1 MCSAALSAFHRYGK
15 ARKNLLRYN
24 ALIIYNQYMK
34 ILFVCSSNICR
45 SPFCEYVFRRA
56 VNSDPEL
63 ASKVES
69 VRSAA
74 VFNRSFRIHPKA
86 RLALLRE
93 GFSEE
98 EIAAHKPAFKWG
110 DGYLFREA
118 DLIIGMTRMNKIAL
132 PLRYHKKFVTL
143 SEYVDG
149 YYTTIPDPFLMKN
162 IDDYY
167 AVMDLIKGFLTKLA
181 EKIKS
186 E

>member
-1 MCSAALSAFHRYGK
+1 M
-15 ARKNLLRYN
+15 LRSF
-24 ALIIYNQYMK
+24 LIIIYNQYMK

-45 SPFCEYVFRRA
+45 SPFCEYVFRRM
-56 VNSDPEL
+56 VKNDPVLSE
-63 ASKVES
+63 KVES

-74 VFNRSFRIHPKA
+74 VFNKSFKIHPKA

-110 DGYLFREA
+110 DGYLFKEA
-118 DLIIGMTRMNKIAL
+118 DVIIGMTRMNKIAL
-132 PLRYHKKFVTL
+132 PIRYHKKFVTL

-167 AVMDLIKGFLTKLA
+167 AVMDQIKGFLVKLA
-181 EKIKS
+181 DKIKK
-186 E
+186 EG

>member
-1 MCSAALSAFHRYGK
+1 MRRACF
-15 ARKNLLRYN
+15 
-24 ALIIYNQYMK
+24 IIYNQYMK

-45 SPFCEYVFRRA
+45 SPYCEYVFGRM
-56 VNSDPEL
+56 VKQDPAL
-63 ASKVES
+63 SSKVES

-74 VFNRSFRIHPKA
+74 VFNKSFRIHPKA

-110 DGYLFREA
+110 DGRLFREA
-118 DLIIGMTRMNKIAL
+118 DVIIGMTKMNKVAL

-167 AVMDLIKGFLTKLA
+167 AVMDLIKGFLVKLA
-181 EKIKS
+181 EKIKNAK
-186 E
+186 

>member
-1 MCSAALSAFHRYGK
+1 
-15 ARKNLLRYN
+15 
-24 ALIIYNQYMK
+24 MK

-45 SPFCEYVFRRA
+45 SPYCEYVFGRM
-56 VNSDPEL
+56 VKNDPVL
-63 ASKVES
+63 SVKVGS

-118 DLIIGMTRMNKIAL
+118 DVIIGMTRMNKVAL

-149 YYTTIPDPFLMKN
+149 KYKTIPDPFLMKN

-167 AVMDLIKGFLTKLA
+167 AVMDLIKSFLVRLA
-181 EKIKS
+181 DKIKS
-186 E
+186 EG

>member
-1 MCSAALSAFHRYGK
+1 M
-15 ARKNLLRYN
+15 
-24 ALIIYNQYMK
+24 
-34 ILFVCSSNICR
+34 
-45 SPFCEYVFRRA
+45 FRRF
-56 VNSDPEL
+56 VQNDPEL
-63 ASKVES
+63 SSRVGS

-98 EIAAHKPAFKWG
+98 EIAAHRPAFKWG
-110 DGYLFREA
+110 DGCLFKEA
-118 DLIIGMTRMNKIAL
+118 DVIIGMTKMNKIAL

-149 YYTTIPDPFLMKN
+149 TYTTIPDPFLMKN

-167 AVMDLIKGFLTKLA
+167 AVMDLIKGFLVKLA
-181 EKIKS
+181 EKIRS
-186 E
+186 MPPAE